1 MDTPSNDV
9 APELQK
15 PGAYIPGFSKDPV
28 ISDRKMSDTQQTGQ

>member
-9 APELQK
+9 ASELQK

-28 ISDRKMSDTQQTGQ
+28 FSNEKLYGA